1 MFNVTLNKKTFVL
14 NEKTRI
20 LDLIPKEK
28 QKNYF
33 VAKVNNR
40 LRELTYEL
48 CFDCEV
54 ELLDTNHSDAV

>member
-28 QKNYF
+28 QKNYC
-33 VAKVNNR
+33 VDKVNNR
-40 LRELTYEL
+40 L
-48 CFDCEV
+48 
-54 ELLDTNHSDAV
+54 

>member
-28 QKNYF
+28 QKNPPR
-33 VAKVNNR
+33 KNR
-40 LRELTYEL
+40 FAIQKPL
-48 CFDCEV
+48 
-54 ELLDTNHSDAV
+54 